1 MFDPDIAPSGTLLG
15 LLQRGRGD
23 GPLHALAAPR
33 AEALAAL
40 EQCVLRDPRLDWRV
54 ESRSL
59 YYARLYSDLE
69 GPLDGIEQHLFH
81 PDDLVSPDEHRCGL
95 ALSVLGHL
103 AGYGRRDALRLL
115 RRYAAAGGCWE
126 WALDELAVRDDEA
139 GLRALG
145 PAVVARF
152 PATEE
157 GEADL
162 ARAVREAYEP
172 RPWQLW
178 AEDGAHPATAERVR
192 RAAERVSFDR
202 WQRQLRSGGPTPGWS
217 VAAVLEWA
225 QDGLAAHPGVE
236 RDQPAARCL
245 GAVAGPEDRPALL
258 RAALH
263 GPSAARA
270 AALRHLTDRRDPA
283 RFDLIEAAA
292 GDGDERVLRAAVE
305 SFERLRDAEALERAR
320 IWADR
325 ADARSV
331 AADRTPPSADPLGPV
346 DAPGGLDPLGSA
358 AARVLARHGGPEDAG
373 RVLSALRRTVRI
385 GGADADGLDA
395 LIEGVGRLASGA
407 GGFGEPCEGP
417 SGADPRE
424 EASRA
429 DAGDRAPGADARA
442 GRPGRGDHDGRATAC
457 RAAPVLRHVYRE
469 TSSSHLRGTAAHA
482 LAEADPGFAAGF
494 AVECLWDCEEST
506 RELAARR
513 AASGDVRVLAQLR
526 RLAADPAEEA
536 EVQTAVR
543 GRLSAGGAAR

>member
-23 GPLHALAAPR
+23 GPLHALAAQR

-69 GPLDGIEQHLFH
+69 SPLDGIEQHLFQ
-81 PDDLVSPDEHRCGL
+81 PDDLIAPDEHRCGL

-103 AGYGRRDALRLL
+103 AGYGRRDALHLL
-115 RRYAAAGGCWE
+115 RRYAATGGCWE
-126 WALDELAVRDDEA
+126 WALDELAVRDDDS
-139 GLRALG
+139 GLRDLG

-152 PATEE
+152 SHTPE
-157 GEADL
+157 GEAAL

-178 AEDGAHPATAERVR
+178 AEDTSRPATAERVR
-192 RAAERVSFDR
+192 KAEGQVSFDR
-202 WQRQLRSGGPTPGWS
+202 WQRQLRSAGPTPGWKVS
-217 VAAVLEWA
+217 AVLAWA
-225 QDGLAAHPGVE
+225 EQGLAEHPAVE

-245 GAVAGPEDRPALL
+245 AAVAGPEDRPELL
-258 RAALH
+258 DAALQ

-270 AALRHLTDRRDPA
+270 AALRHLTDRRDPKA
-283 RFDLIEAAA
+283 LDLIETAAA
-292 GDGDERVLRAAVE
+292 CHDDRVVRAAVE
-305 SFERLRDAEALERAR
+305 SFERQRDDDALARAR
-320 IWADR
+320 DWAPR
-325 ADARSV
+325 A
-331 AADRTPPSADPLGPV
+331 
-346 DAPGGLDPLGSA
+346 DPLGSA
-358 AARVLARHGGPEDAG
+358 AARMLARHGGPADADP
-373 RVLSALRRTVRI
+373 VLAALRRTVRT

-395 LIEGVGRLASGA
+395 LVEGAGRLA
-407 GGFGEPCEGP
+407 
-417 SGADPRE
+417 
-424 EASRA
+424 
-429 DAGDRAPGADARA
+429 
-442 GRPGRGDHDGRATAC
+442 AC
-457 RAAPVLRHVYRE
+457 RATPLLRHIYRE
-469 TSSSHLRGTAAHA
+469 TSSSQLRGTAALA
-482 LAEADPGFAAGF
+482 LAGADPGFGAGF

-506 RELAARR
+506 RELAAHK

-543 GRLSAGGAAR
+543 GRLRSGGSAR

>member
-23 GPLHALAAPR
+23 GPLHALATER

-81 PDDLVSPDEHRCGL
+81 PDDLLAPDEHRCGL

-115 RRYAAAGGCWE
+115 RRYAATGGCWA
-126 WALDELAVRDDEA
+126 WALDELAVRDSEA

-157 GEADL
+157 GDAQL
-162 ARAVREAYEP
+162 ALAVREAYEP

-178 AEDGAHPATAERVR
+178 AEDPAHPDTAARVR
-192 RAAERVSFDR
+192 RAGEQVSFDR
-202 WQRQLRSGGPTPGWS
+202 WQRQMRSAGPAPGWGA
-217 VAAVLEWA
+217 AAVLEWA
-225 QDGLAAHPGVE
+225 EQGLAQYPALE

-245 GAVAGPEDRPALL
+245 ASVAGPEDRPALL
-258 RAALH
+258 AAARG

-270 AALRHLTDRRDPA
+270 AALRYLVDRRDPEA
-283 RFDLIEAAA
+283 FALVEAAA
-292 GDGDERVLRAAVE
+292 AEGSGADERVVRAALE
-305 SFERLRDAEALERAR
+305 AFERRADEGACARAR
-320 IWADR
+320 EWAAR
-325 ADARSV
+325 TDA
-331 AADRTPPSADPLGPV
+331 LGY
-346 DAPGGLDPLGSA
+346 A
-358 AARVLARHGGPEDAG
+358 AARVLARHGGSDDADL
-373 RVLSALRRTVRI
+373 VLAALRRAVQG

-395 LIEGVGRLASGA
+395 LVEGAGRLS
-407 GGFGEPCEGP
+407 
-417 SGADPRE
+417 
-424 EASRA
+424 
-429 DAGDRAPGADARA
+429 
-442 GRPGRGDHDGRATAC
+442 AC
-457 RAAPVLRHVYRE
+457 RAAPVLRHLYRE
-469 TSSSHLRGTAAHA
+469 TSSSQLRGVAAHA
-482 LAEADPGFAAGF
+482 LAATDPGFAAGF

-506 RELAARR
+506 RELAARK

-526 RLAADPAEEA
+526 RLAADPAEEVD
-536 EVQTAVR
+536 VQAAVR
-543 GRLSAGGAAR
+543 GRLSAG